1 MRVSRTACIWLFV
14 LAVAAPAAAQSDTA
28 TVVGIVTDPQ
38 SGVLPGVTVT
48 ARNTATGFSRDSVTA
63 ADGRFR
69 IPAIP
74 PGPYEFTAE
83 LAGFTTGLR
92 RGVTLTVGAEVVINF
107 ELKLGGLTEV
117 LTVTAESPVVET
129 TTAAVQTFLDRE
141 TIDLLPLIGRDYTSL
156 LRLAPGAQ
164 SSNGTSFTGSR
175 GRSNQWYIDGVDN
188 SEDISGYSRQSP
200 AVDSIQEVQILVN
213 GFKAQYGS
221 ASGGVVNVV
230 TRSGTNSLTGS
241 GFFLFRN
248 EAMMSRSPYAN
259 RSLPKDPFQRIHYG
273 GTVGGPIKRDRLH
286 FFGTY
291 EREDRDT
298 FSSSTFVLPSA
309 DQIRG
314 ASAATRQFLLANGI
328 TPEMFGAGGTQR
340 LVRPEFVDV
349 HKATARLDAQPNANH
364 LLTFRYTTDREN
376 DPSGT
381 GGTLLDF
388 NGATAIFNT
397 NYATFNHKWVLGNNK
412 LNEAYLQ
419 VGQTYGD
426 WFVSYPTLTNISV
439 TGGPSLGGPSTYPQ
453 GRTDKIVQFT
463 DAFTWNLPAT
473 RSGEHV
479 LKAGTQIKIFRSDSV
494 FDSNFRGTYTFPS
507 VARFLAGT
515 PSVFTQNQGDTTLAR
530 PNQIYGFYLQD
541 DWRPNAS
548 LTLNLGLRYDYEG
561 AKTEALRDVT
571 GEPGPGISG
580 DRNNISPRFG
590 FAYAPGGTTQQAF
603 YGGTGIYYDQVIL
616 NIIGNARFTPPKVIG
631 VRIDNPAWPDP
642 TAGGSITL
650 PPPALSIIDP
660 ELTTGYNWN
669 SQIGYRRELAR
680 DLGLDISLV
689 HNRGYDQV
697 AILNTNA
704 GIPGTATINGTNAI
718 RPDSR
723 YTNVSFYSNFGEI
736 RYTGLLA
743 ELNKR
748 FSNGFQGGVNYT
760 LSKTRDNAFNFVS
773 GFTVPERMDLNW
785 GPGDQDRRHV
795 LRGNMV
801 ATLPFDIQLGVIAE
815 YLTEQPLN
823 ITAARD
829 LNGDGLTGD
838 WINEDICRNLP
849 TCGGFRFSRNSVRQL
864 STEDANRLR
873 ELFDLSPIEAFAK
886 NPKYFNADVTLQK
899 RVRVNGTGLRLTVE
913 GFNVFNIPQRNQPSA
928 SVTAGTFGTYTSVS
942 QPRAVQVTFQ
952 VDF

>member
-1 MRVSRTACIWLFV
+1 MRVSRLAFIWLIV
-14 LAVAAPAAAQSDTA
+14 LTVAARAAAQSDTA
-28 TVVGIVTDPQ
+28 TVVGLVTDSQ

-48 ARNTATGFSRDSVTA
+48 ARNTATGFSRDSVTV

-83 LAGFTTGLR
+83 LGGFTTGLR
-92 RGVTLTVGAEVVINF
+92 RGVTLTVGSEVVINF
-107 ELKLGGLTEV
+107 QLSLGALTEV

-129 TTAAVQTFLDRE
+129 TTAAVQTSLNRE

-175 GRSNQWYIDGVDN
+175 GRSNQWYVDGVDN

-230 TRSGTNSLTGS
+230 TRSGSNSMTGS

-248 EAMMSRSPYAN
+248 ESMMSQSPYAN
-259 RSLPKDPFQRIHYG
+259 RSLPQDPFQRVHYG
-273 GTVGGPIKRDRLH
+273 GTVGGPIRRDRLH

-298 FSSSTFVLPSA
+298 SSSSTFVLPTA

-314 ASAATRQFLLANGI
+314 ASAATRQYLAANGI

-349 HKATARLDAQPNANH
+349 HKATVRFDAQPNASH
-364 LLTFRYTTDREN
+364 SLTFRFTADR
-376 DPSGT
+376 DSQPSGT
-381 GGTLLDF
+381 SGTLLDF
-388 NGATAIFNT
+388 NGGTAISNT
-397 NYATFNHKWVLGNNK
+397 NYATLNHKWVLGNNK

-419 VGQTYGD
+419 VGQTYAD
-426 WFVSYPTLTNISV
+426 FFVSYPTLTNISV
-439 TGGPSLGGPSTYPQ
+439 TGGPSLGGPSNYPQ

-463 DAFTWNLPAT
+463 DAFTWNLTAT

-479 LKAGTQIKIFRSDSV
+479 LKAGTQIKIFRSDSF

-507 VARFLAGT
+507 MARFLAGT
-515 PSVFTQNQGDTTLAR
+515 PSIFTQNQGDTRLAR

-571 GEPGPGISG
+571 GEPGAGISG
-580 DRNNISPRFG
+580 DKNNISPRFG
-590 FAYAPGGTTQQAF
+590 FAYAPGGTTRQAF
-603 YGGTGIYYDQVIL
+603 YGGTGIYYDQIIL

-642 TAGGSITL
+642 TAGGSVTL

-660 ELTTGYNWN
+660 ELTTGRNWN
-669 SQIGYRRELAR
+669 SQIGYRRELAGN
-680 DLGLDISLV
+680 LGLDVSLV

-704 GIPGTATINGTNAI
+704 GIPGTATINGTNPI

-736 RYTGLLA
+736 RYTGLLV

-748 FSNGFQGGVNYT
+748 FSTGFQGGLNYA
-760 LSKTRDNAFNFVS
+760 LSKTSDNAFNFVS

-795 LRGNMV
+795 LRGNLA

-815 YLTEQPLN
+815 YMTDAPLN

-838 WINEDICRNLP
+838 WIHEDICRNLP
-849 TCGGFRFSRNSVRQL
+849 TCGGFRYSRNSVRQL

-873 ELFDLSPIEAFAK
+873 QLFDLSPIEAFAK
-886 NPKYFNADVTLQK
+886 NPTYFNADVTLQK
-899 RVRVNGTGLRLTVE
+899 RVRVNRMGLRLTVE
-913 GFNVFNIPQRNQPSA
+913 GFNVFNIPQRTQPSS
-928 SVTAGTFGTYTSVS
+928 SVTAGTFGTYTAVS